1 MSDLI
6 SRAEAIEMIT
16 SLDENVVKHSSD
28 MKILAVE
35 RIKRLPV
42 AYDKEAVVKQLERE
56 KEIHTENYNISLYK
70 DFPDVKQRYEQIQL
84 VIDNAIGKV
93 KAGGID
99 G

>member
-6 SRAEAIEMIT
+6 SRAEAIEKIT

-42 AYDKEAVVKQLERE
+42 AYDKEAVENEVHNMRLDLTSHCRDMFDSDNECENLEC
-56 KEIHTENYNISLYK
+56 TECVLSK
-70 DFPDVKQRYEQIQL
+70 VEQ
-84 VIDNAIGKV
+84 VI